1 MILSDLKDRY
11 NVKMFD
17 VFISYNHKIKDQT
30 KQLYD
35 ELKSLNYKVWMDEAE
50 LSAGSNALTSELA
63 TAIKNSKVILSCIT
77 TDYCR
82 SFNCNLE
89 VEYASAKKKQII
101 VLMIEKIDTTKI
113 DDLIVAGRNQ
123 ASGIGF
129 IIT

>member
-1 MILSDLKDRY
+1 
-11 NVKMFD
+11 MFD
-17 VFISYNHKIKDQT
+17 VFISYHWAIKEQVR
-30 KQLYD
+30 KLYQV
-35 ELKSLNYKVWMDEAE
+35 LTSLNYKVWMDEAE

-89 VEYASAKKKQII
+89 LEYASAKKKQII

-113 DDLIVAGRNQ
+113 DEIVVTECNQ
-123 ASGIGF
+123 ASGVGF
-129 IIT
+129 ILT

>member
-1 MILSDLKDRY
+1 MH
-11 NVKMFD
+11 D
-17 VFISYNHKIKDQT
+17 VFISYNASNKKQV
-30 KQLYD
+30 KQLCD
-35 ELKSLNYKVWMDEAE
+35 TLKSLNYKVWMDKAE
-50 LSAGSNALTSELA
+50 LSAGNGPLTSELA

-89 VEYASAKKKQII
+89 LEYASAKKKQII
-101 VLMIEKIDTTKI
+101 TLMIERIDTTKI
-113 DDLIVAGRNQ
+113 DEIIVTGRNQ

>member
-1 MILSDLKDRY
+1 
-11 NVKMFD
+11 MFD
-17 VFISYNHKIKDQT
+17 VFISYNHKIKLQA

-50 LSAGSNALTSELA
+50 LSAGKSPLTSELA

-89 VEYASAKKKQII
+89 LEYASAKKKQII

-113 DDLIVAGRNQ
+113 DDIIVTGRNQ